1 DPERPIR
8 TMNSPLWK
16 SREMPSSAR
25 VPVGY
30 VFTRSWI
37 ETSAATAATLNEH
50 ARRIGPAG
58 VFEGANERYGALL
71 GLGLGVA
78 GGGAGVL
85 AASAATSMP
94 ASLAASRTGL

>member
-1 DPERPIR
+1 MS

-30 VFTRSWI
+30 VFVRSLI

-50 ARRIGPAG
+50 ARRIAPAG
-58 VFEGANERYGALL
+58 VFESTGER
-71 GLGLGVA
+71 
-78 GGGAGVL
+78 
-85 AASAATSMP
+85 
-94 ASLAASRTGL
+94 